1 MIIRPYNGMF
11 AIFPDFDVINDH
23 KMVLFPMHDAGQE
36 CLTQLLKRD
45 MHTDGAEAD
54 AFGGGADAEQTHTLS
69 SNIAFLPECFQRIV
83 LAIMLGHHPQ
93 TRRPAVHRIEL
104 AVIGK

>member
-1 MIIRPYNGMF
+1 
-11 AIFPDFDVINDH
+11 
-23 KMVLFPMHDAGQE
+23 MVLFPMHDAGQE